1 MKSLLLKIVTIC
13 ATLAALATTSPSIQQ
28 QPLTQ
33 VAVMI
38 EPVDMLKVPG
48 NNNATYGP
56 VPKVDQLFQI
66 EFLDIAPS
74 PIPVYGR
81 NIIFLFPNPIDRPTN
96 LNIPVVNINQPLT

>member
-1 MKSLLLKIVTIC
+1 MKSLLSIRTLC
-13 ATLAALATTSPSIQQ
+13 ATLAALAAASPFIQQ
-28 QPLTQ
+28 PPLTQ
-33 VAVMI
+33 VAAMI

-81 NIIFLFPNPIDRPTN
+81 TSSFSFLTLQID
-96 LNIPVVNINQPLT
+96 LLT